1 MRLIAFGYQA
11 WGYRLLEALLASRH
25 EVLLV
30 VTHPASDH
38 AYEAIWRDSV
48 AELAEQCGVPVLVRN
63 YANDDEVVARLRALQ
78 PDILVAANW
87 RRWIAPHVF
96 EIPHYG
102 ALNLHDSLLP
112 KYGGFAPLNWA
123 LINGEEEVG
132 VTAHF
137 VNEEFDS
144 GDIVLQRRVPVG
156 LKDTV
161 TDLFEKT
168 VEMFGPL
175 ALEALDLIE
184 SGRGVWTK
192 QDPEQAS
199 FFHKRSMEDS
209 RIDWTWPA
217 TDIVNLVRAQA
228 DPYPNAF
235 TFYEGR
241 RIRISV
247 ASVTRGRYGGTKG
260 RVFCPQGEG
269 VVIVCGPEPH
279 RGRNHALVIER
290 LRTDDGHQ
298 LSGRAFFPK
307 MGGYLTA
314 QP

>member
-1 MRLIAFGYQA
+1 MRLITFGYQT
-11 WGYRLLEALLASRH
+11 WGYRLLDALLASRH

-30 VTHPASDH
+30 VTHPDSDH

-48 AELAEQCGVPVLVRN
+48 ADLAEQHGVPVLVRN
-63 YANDDEVVARLRALQ
+63 YANDDEVVARLRELE

-87 RRWIAPHVF
+87 RTWIAPRVF
-96 EIPHYG
+96 EVPYHG

-123 LINGEEEVG
+123 LINGEKEVG

-137 VNEEFDS
+137 MNEEFDS
-144 GDIVLQRRVPVG
+144 GDIVLQRSVPVG
-156 LKDTV
+156 PKDTV

-168 VEMFGPL
+168 VELFGPL
-175 ALEALDLIE
+175 TLEALDLIE
-184 SGRGVWTK
+184 SGCGAWTR

-199 FFHKRSMEDS
+199 FFHKRSIEDS

-235 TFYEGR
+235 TFYEGQ
-241 RIRISV
+241 RIRILAASV
-247 ASVTRGRYGGTKG
+247 ARGRYGGTKG

-269 VVIVCGPEPH
+269 VAIVCGPEPH

-290 LRTDDGHQ
+290 LRTDDGREFC
-298 LSGRAFFPK
+298 GRAYFSK